1 MDEQDTESY
10 RAAVKWAAE
19 RGEWWGE
26 AAEAL
31 VEGAKQALRIRELPE
46 EVAQGGYCGIVGLL
60 AALDPA
66 TGHSRLN
73 CIISGCNGSRRALQT
88 LEPFEK
94 CPPDVRGSM
103 AMSALIAVR
112 EATALPMAR

>member
-31 VEGAKQALRIRELPE
+31 VEICETK
-46 EVAQGGYCGIVGLL
+46 
-60 AALDPA
+60 
-66 TGHSRLN
+66 
-73 CIISGCNGSRRALQT
+73 
-88 LEPFEK
+88 
-94 CPPDVRGSM
+94 
-103 AMSALIAVR
+103 
-112 EATALPMAR
+112 